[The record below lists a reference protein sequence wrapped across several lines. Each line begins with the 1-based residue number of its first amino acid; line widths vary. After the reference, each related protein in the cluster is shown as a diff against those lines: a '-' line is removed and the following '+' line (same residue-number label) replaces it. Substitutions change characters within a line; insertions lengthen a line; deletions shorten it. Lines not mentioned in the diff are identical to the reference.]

1 LCSALNLLHFLLAT
15 HLTEDHVLTTAQT
28 QTFTEAAGW
37 WAGWLTMMNKQI
49 EQGQLAL

>member
-1 LCSALNLLHFLLAT
+1 MYL
-15 HLTEDHVLTTAQT
+15 LTTAQT

-37 WAGWLTMMNKQI
+37 WAGWLAMMNKQI